1 MNSSNIEAKF
11 GTIGFLAFIYL
22 LFSESIKEDSVPLII
37 QNELKFETMLTP
49 LFAECSISFSPLI
62 GCLIAVTLP
71 LIFIILVDPSSSF
84 GPAFAVSSFSFVS
97 LLLIPANQFIVFGYG
112 ILLLLTYS
120 SLKCVNFLM
129 DVSYIFISLEIIS
142 AMSPWLSPLQIAILP
157 LIVLFQ
163 LKLLSSNMKFPVRKG
178 YQRFFMPA
186 VMTSFL
192 LSVICPVY
200 NYRSAF
206 TEIGWQ
212 VFDVFIPFTCPTA
225 PAFKIPIMLLVIQLL
240 TSGYKKLEKNFN
252 YAQYSK
258 IIFFLSLITSSC
270 FHADL
275 LKHSKLKFDLIRAS
289 NERINHNL
297 WRKASENFEHA
308 ITDNEKRL
316 LSLSIVESRRLEQI
330 NFFDRIQRHPDST
343 QLMINISKKTENV
356 GLYEQNR
363 ISEYWAQ
370 RALAHS
376 DTPLV
381 KENLALIWAVD
392 YEENFGKIKE
402 LLTSSI
408 KTLDILNTIMTDH
421 NERNGYLDILSELK
435 QFKYEDSAEFDWY
448 HFRVYYQDQ
457 NFLKALYP
465 LMALVKRNPHEYRAR
480 IGIAAILHKLAETEK
495 QKHDAIGHLTDV
507 LDMQP
512 DNIEAECQLGFILAS
527 NKQKNF
533 ILAAK
538 HLKKAHS
545 RLDSNKYV
553 LREYARVLHEVGTT
567 DEIQNILPELVDL
580 VENDEEN
587 LIEPL
592 PSRTPYELFE
602 LLLPK
607 FDTGRT
613 WMLVASLASKI
624 QDYQLAEK
632 AYKHAGPLLESQN
645 SVLSELG
652 ICINFV
658 DQHNF
663 AKAKECVYGLLSKPE
678 YSDIEKLKKLPAAI
692 DQMSNMMSNTQE
704 NGEQEIGEEDILK
717 SNDAVENSDI
727 ENDSSETKE
736 DDSRQNETEMK
747 EALKKLMNLQKKKQK
762 TNSLVSELDDI
773 KSILHAELQNM
784 AATEV
789 NAFRSAALKKL
800 EKIKYIL
807 NNK

>member
-1 MNSSNIEAKF
+1 
-11 GTIGFLAFIYL
+11 
-22 LFSESIKEDSVPLII
+22 
-37 QNELKFETMLTP
+37 
-49 LFAECSISFSPLI
+49 
-62 GCLIAVTLP
+62 
-71 LIFIILVDPSSSF
+71 
-84 GPAFAVSSFSFVS
+84 
-97 LLLIPANQFIVFGYG
+97 
-112 ILLLLTYS
+112 
-120 SLKCVNFLM
+120 
-129 DVSYIFISLEIIS
+129 
-142 AMSPWLSPLQIAILP
+142 
-157 LIVLFQ
+157 
-163 LKLLSSNMKFPVRKG
+163 
-178 YQRFFMPA
+178 
-186 VMTSFL
+186 MTSFL

-240 TSGYKKLEKNFN
+240 TSGYKKLEKNFD

-258 IIFFLSLITSSC
+258 ILFFLSLITSSC

-289 NERINHNL
+289 NERTNHHL

-308 ITDNEKRL
+308 VTENEKRL
-316 LSLSIVESRRLEQI
+316 LSLSMVESRRLEQI
-330 NFFDRIQRHPDST
+330 DFFDRIQSHPDAA
-343 QLMINISKKTENV
+343 QLMINISKKTENI
-356 GLYEQNR
+356 GMYEHNR
-363 ISEYWAQ
+363 LSEFWAQ
-370 RALAHS
+370 RALDHS

-392 YEENFGKIKE
+392 YEENFAKIKE
-402 LLTSSI
+402 LLSSSI

-421 NERNGYLDILSELK
+421 NERNGFLDILSELK

-465 LMALVKRNPHEYRAR
+465 LMSLVKRNPHEYRAR

-495 QKHDAIGHLTDV
+495 QKQDAIGHLTDV
-507 LDMQP
+507 IDMQP

-527 NKQKNF
+527 NKQKDF
-533 ILAAK
+533 MTAAK
-538 HLKKAHS
+538 HLKKAYS

-553 LREYARVLHEVGTT
+553 LREYARVLHEVGTF
-567 DEIQNILPELVDL
+567 DEIQKILPELVDL
-580 VENDEEN
+580 VENDVEEN
-587 LIEPL
+587 LLER
-592 PSRTPYELFE
+592 PSRTPFELFE

-658 DQHNF
+658 DQHDF
-663 AKAKECVYGLLSKPE
+663 LKAKECVYGLLSKPE

-692 DQMSNMMSNTQE
+692 DQMRNMISNRQE
-704 NGEQEIGEEDILK
+704 DEQEVDEEDIRK
-717 SNDAVENSDI
+717 SSNAEKSEKTDL
-727 ENDSSETKE
+727 ENDSSGTEE

-762 TNSLVSELDDI
+762 TNSLVSELGNI
-773 KSILHAELQNM
+773 FNSSN
-784 AATEV
+784 
-789 NAFRSAALKKL
+789 NFS
-800 EKIKYIL
+800 KIPVSLGPISDL
-807 NNK
+807 AHGLTNEGC

>member
-1 MNSSNIEAKF
+1 MCQFSDGCFIYIYFIGDYFGDVTLAITSSNCYFTSHCAFPIKIIVIQRQISGQKGLPKIFHARNIFDTNENFKKF
-11 GTIGFLAFIYL
+11 HFFFEIYR
-22 LFSESIKEDSVPLII
+22 
-37 QNELKFETMLTP
+37 KF
-49 LFAECSISFSPLI
+49 
-62 GCLIAVTLP
+62 
-71 LIFIILVDPSSSF
+71 
-84 GPAFAVSSFSFVS
+84 
-97 LLLIPANQFIVFGYG
+97 N
-112 ILLLLTYS
+112 
-120 SLKCVNFLM
+120 K
-129 DVSYIFISLEIIS
+129 
-142 AMSPWLSPLQIAILP
+142 
-157 LIVLFQ
+157 
-163 LKLLSSNMKFPVRKG
+163 
-178 YQRFFMPA
+178 A

-258 IIFFLSLITSSC
+258 ILFFLSLITSSC

-289 NERINHNL
+289 NERTNHQL

-308 ITDNEKRL
+308 VAENDRRL
-316 LSLSIVESRRLEQI
+316 LSLSMVESRRLEQI
-330 NFFDRIQRHPDST
+330 HFYDRIQSHPDAA
-343 QLMINISKKTENV
+343 QLMINISKKTENI
-356 GLYEQNR
+356 GLYENNR
-363 ISEYWAQ
+363 ISEFWAQ
-370 RALAHS
+370 RALEHS
-376 DTPLV
+376 DTPLA

-392 YEENFGKIKE
+392 YEENFAKIKE
-402 LLTSSI
+402 LLSSSI
-408 KTLDILNTIMTDH
+408 KTLDILKTIMTDH
-421 NERNGYLDILSELK
+421 NEQNGFLDILSELK

-448 HFRVYYQDQ
+448 HFRAYYQDQ

-480 IGIAAILHKLAETEK
+480 IGIAAILHKLAENEK
-495 QKHDAIGHLTDV
+495 QKQDAIGHLTDV

-527 NKQKNF
+527 NKQKDF
-533 ILAAK
+533 MTAAK
-538 HLKKAHS
+538 HLKKCHS

-553 LREYARVLHEVGTT
+553 LREYARVLHEVGTF
-567 DEIQNILPELVDL
+567 DEINKILPELVEL
-580 VENDEEN
+580 VEDEDDEN
-587 LIEPL
+587 PIER
-592 PSRTPYELFE
+592 PSRMPYELFE

-607 FDTGRT
+607 FDTGRS
-613 WMLVASLASKI
+613 WMLIASLASKI

-658 DQHNF
+658 DQHDF
-663 AKAKECVYGLLSKPE
+663 LKAKECVYGLLSKPE
-678 YSDIEKLKKLPAAI
+678 YSNIEKLKKLPAAI
-692 DQMSNMMSNTQE
+692 DQMRNMMSNTQE
-704 NGEQEIGEEDILK
+704 DEQEIDEQDILK
-717 SNDAVENSDI
+717 SSNAVKKEKNNL
-727 ENDSSETKE
+727 ENDSSETEE

-762 TNSLVSELDDI
+762 TNLLVSELGNI
-773 KSILHAELQNM
+773 SVIFFREYFS
-784 AATEV
+784 V
-789 NAFRSAALKKL
+789 NARIGKLKVL
-800 EKIKYIL
+800 LMHNYL
-807 NNK
+807 

>member
-1 MNSSNIEAKF
+1 
-11 GTIGFLAFIYL
+11 
-22 LFSESIKEDSVPLII
+22 
-37 QNELKFETMLTP
+37 
-49 LFAECSISFSPLI
+49 
-62 GCLIAVTLP
+62 
-71 LIFIILVDPSSSF
+71 
-84 GPAFAVSSFSFVS
+84 
-97 LLLIPANQFIVFGYG
+97 
-112 ILLLLTYS
+112 
-120 SLKCVNFLM
+120 
-129 DVSYIFISLEIIS
+129 
-142 AMSPWLSPLQIAILP
+142 
-157 LIVLFQ
+157 
-163 LKLLSSNMKFPVRKG
+163 
-178 YQRFFMPA
+178 
-186 VMTSFL
+186 MTSFL

-258 IIFFLSLITSSC
+258 ILFFLSLITSSC

-289 NERINHNL
+289 NERTNHQL

-308 ITDNEKRL
+308 VTENDKRL
-316 LSLSIVESRRLEQI
+316 LSLSMVESRRLEQI
-330 NFFDRIQRHPDST
+330 NFFDRIQSHPNAA
-343 QLMINISKKTENV
+343 QLMINISKKTENI
-356 GLYEQNR
+356 GLYEHNR
-363 ISEYWAQ
+363 ISEFWAQ
-370 RALAHS
+370 RALEHS
-376 DTPLV
+376 DTPLA

-392 YEENFGKIKE
+392 YEENFAKIKE
-402 LLTSSI
+402 LLSSSI

-421 NERNGYLDILSELK
+421 NEQNGFLDILSELK

-480 IGIAAILHKLAETEK
+480 IGIAAILHKLAENEK
-495 QKHDAIGHLTDV
+495 QKQDAIGHLTDV

-527 NKQKNF
+527 NKQKDF
-533 ILAAK
+533 MTAAK
-538 HLKKAHS
+538 HLKKCHS

-553 LREYARVLHEVGTT
+553 LREYARVLHEVGTF
-567 DEIQNILPELVDL
+567 DEIKKILPELVDL
-580 VENDEEN
+580 VEDEDDEN
-587 LIEPL
+587 PIER

-607 FDTGRT
+607 FDTGRS
-613 WMLVASLASKI
+613 WMLIASLASKI

-658 DQHNF
+658 DQHDF
-663 AKAKECVYGLLSKPE
+663 LKAKECVYGLLSKPE
-678 YSDIEKLKKLPAAI
+678 YSNIEKLKKLPAAI
-692 DQMSNMMSNTQE
+692 DQMRNMMSNTQE
-704 NGEQEIGEEDILK
+704 DEQEIDEQDILK
-717 SNDAVENSDI
+717 SSNAVKSEKTNL
-727 ENDSSETKE
+727 ENDSSETEE

-762 TNSLVSELDDI
+762 TNLLVSELGNI
-773 KSILHAELQNM
+773 SVIFFREYFS
-784 AATEV
+784 V
-789 NAFRSAALKKL
+789 NARIGKLKVL
-800 EKIKYIL
+800 VMHNYDDSSFYDS
-807 NNK
+807 

>member
-1 MNSSNIEAKF
+1 
-11 GTIGFLAFIYL
+11 
-22 LFSESIKEDSVPLII
+22 
-37 QNELKFETMLTP
+37 
-49 LFAECSISFSPLI
+49 
-62 GCLIAVTLP
+62 
-71 LIFIILVDPSSSF
+71 
-84 GPAFAVSSFSFVS
+84 
-97 LLLIPANQFIVFGYG
+97 
-112 ILLLLTYS
+112 
-120 SLKCVNFLM
+120 
-129 DVSYIFISLEIIS
+129 
-142 AMSPWLSPLQIAILP
+142 
-157 LIVLFQ
+157 
-163 LKLLSSNMKFPVRKG
+163 
-178 YQRFFMPA
+178 
-186 VMTSFL
+186 MTSFL

-289 NERINHNL
+289 NERTNHHL

-308 ITDNEKRL
+308 VTDNDKRM

-330 NFFDRIQRHPDST
+330 NFFDRIQSHPDAS
-343 QLMINISKKTENV
+343 QLMINISKKTENI
-356 GLYEQNR
+356 GLYEHNR
-363 ISEYWAQ
+363 ISEFWAQ
-370 RALAHS
+370 RALEYS
-376 DTPLV
+376 DTPSV

-392 YEENFGKIKE
+392 YEENFAKIKE
-402 LLTSSI
+402 LLSSSI
-408 KTLDILNTIMTDH
+408 KTLDILNTIMTEH
-421 NERNGYLDILSELK
+421 NERNGFLDILSELK

-495 QKHDAIGHLTDV
+495 QKQDAIGHLTDV

-527 NKQKNF
+527 NKQKDF
-533 ILAAK
+533 MTAAK

-545 RLDSNKYV
+545 RLDGNKYV
-553 LREYARVLHEVGTT
+553 LREYARVLHEVGNF
-567 DEIQNILPELVDL
+567 DEIQKILPELVDL
-580 VENDEEN
+580 VENDDDEN
-587 LIEPL
+587 LIERPL
-592 PSRTPYELFE
+592 RTPYELFE

-607 FDTGRT
+607 FDAGRT

-624 QDYQLAEK
+624 QDFQLAEK
-632 AYKHAGPLLESQN
+632 AYKHAGPLLERQN

-658 DQHNF
+658 DQQDF
-663 AKAKECVYGLLSKPE
+663 LKAKECVYGLLSKPE

-692 DQMSNMMSNTQE
+692 DQMRNMMSNSQE
-704 NGEQEIGEEDILK
+704 DEQDIDEQDIREISNAVK
-717 SNDAVENSDI
+717 SEKNNL
-727 ENDSSETKE
+727 ENDSSETEE

-762 TNSLVSELDDI
+762 TNSLVSELGNI
-773 KSILHAELQNM
+773 SIFSRIFFGLVSDPGSEDFGSL
-784 AATEV
+784 
-789 NAFRSAALKKL
+789 SG
-800 EKIKYIL
+800 
-807 NNK
+807 

>member
-1 MNSSNIEAKF
+1 
-11 GTIGFLAFIYL
+11 
-22 LFSESIKEDSVPLII
+22 
-37 QNELKFETMLTP
+37 
-49 LFAECSISFSPLI
+49 
-62 GCLIAVTLP
+62 
-71 LIFIILVDPSSSF
+71 
-84 GPAFAVSSFSFVS
+84 
-97 LLLIPANQFIVFGYG
+97 
-112 ILLLLTYS
+112 
-120 SLKCVNFLM
+120 M

-163 LKLLSSNMKFPVRKG
+163 LKLLSPSVRYPARKG
-178 YQRFFMPA
+178 YQRFFMPGIFSTRLKISKNSKFFESYRKFNKA

-258 IIFFLSLITSSC
+258 ILFFLSLITSSC

-289 NERINHNL
+289 NERTNHQL

-308 ITDNEKRL
+308 VTENDKRL
-316 LSLSIVESRRLEQI
+316 LSLSMVESRRLEQI
-330 NFFDRIQRHPDST
+330 NFFDRIQSHPDAA
-343 QLMINISKKTENV
+343 QLMINISKKTENI
-356 GLYEQNR
+356 GLYENNR
-363 ISEYWAQ
+363 ISEFWAQ
-370 RALAHS
+370 RALEHS

-392 YEENFGKIKE
+392 YEENFTKIKE
-402 LLTSSI
+402 LLSSSI
-408 KTLDILNTIMTDH
+408 KTLDILKTIMTDH
-421 NERNGYLDILSELK
+421 NEQNGFLDILSELK

-480 IGIAAILHKLAETEK
+480 IGIAAILHKLAENEK
-495 QKHDAIGHLTDV
+495 QKQDAIGHLTDV

-527 NKQKNF
+527 NKQKDF
-533 ILAAK
+533 MTAAK
-538 HLKKAHS
+538 HLKKCHS

-553 LREYARVLHEVGTT
+553 LREYARVLHEVGTF
-567 DEIQNILPELVDL
+567 DEIKKILPELVDL
-580 VENDEEN
+580 VEDEDDEN
-587 LIEPL
+587 PIERPY
-592 PSRTPYELFE
+592 RTPYELFE

-607 FDTGRT
+607 FDTGRS
-613 WMLVASLASKI
+613 WMLIASLASKI

-658 DQHNF
+658 DQHDF
-663 AKAKECVYGLLSKPE
+663 LKAKECVYGLLSKPE
-678 YSDIEKLKKLPAAI
+678 YSNIEKLKKLPAAI
-692 DQMSNMMSNTQE
+692 DQMRNMMSNTQE
-704 NGEQEIGEEDILK
+704 DEQEIDEQDILK
-717 SNDAVENSDI
+717 SSNAVKSEKTNL
-727 ENDSSETKE
+727 ENDSSETEE

-762 TNSLVSELDDI
+762 TNLLVSELGNISDI
-773 KSILHAELQNM
+773 
-784 AATEV
+784 
-789 NAFRSAALKKL
+789 FR
-800 EKIKYIL
+800 E
-807 NNK
+807 

>member
-1 MNSSNIEAKF
+1 
-11 GTIGFLAFIYL
+11 
-22 LFSESIKEDSVPLII
+22 
-37 QNELKFETMLTP
+37 
-49 LFAECSISFSPLI
+49 
-62 GCLIAVTLP
+62 
-71 LIFIILVDPSSSF
+71 
-84 GPAFAVSSFSFVS
+84 
-97 LLLIPANQFIVFGYG
+97 
-112 ILLLLTYS
+112 
-120 SLKCVNFLM
+120 
-129 DVSYIFISLEIIS
+129 
-142 AMSPWLSPLQIAILP
+142 
-157 LIVLFQ
+157 
-163 LKLLSSNMKFPVRKG
+163 
-178 YQRFFMPA
+178 
-186 VMTSFL
+186 MTSFL

-258 IIFFLSLITSSC
+258 ILFFLSLITSSC

-289 NERINHNL
+289 NERTNHQL

-308 ITDNEKRL
+308 VTENDKRL
-316 LSLSIVESRRLEQI
+316 LSLSMVESRRLEQI
-330 NFFDRIQRHPDST
+330 NFFDRIQSHPNAA
-343 QLMINISKKTENV
+343 QLMINISKKTENI
-356 GLYEQNR
+356 GLYEHNR
-363 ISEYWAQ
+363 ISEFWAQ
-370 RALAHS
+370 RALEHS

-392 YEENFGKIKE
+392 YEENFAKIKE
-402 LLTSSI
+402 LLSSSI

-421 NERNGYLDILSELK
+421 NEQNGFLDILSELK

-448 HFRVYYQDQ
+448 HFRAYYQDQ

-480 IGIAAILHKLAETEK
+480 IGIAAILHKLAENEK
-495 QKHDAIGHLTDV
+495 QKQDAIGHLTDV

-527 NKQKNF
+527 NKQKDF
-533 ILAAK
+533 MTAAK
-538 HLKKAHS
+538 HLKKCHS

-553 LREYARVLHEVGTT
+553 LREYARVLHEVGTF
-567 DEIQNILPELVDL
+567 DEIKRILPELVDL
-580 VENDEEN
+580 VEDEDDEN
-587 LIEPL
+587 PIER

-607 FDTGRT
+607 FDTGRS
-613 WMLVASLASKI
+613 WMLIASLASKI

-658 DQHNF
+658 DQHDF
-663 AKAKECVYGLLSKPE
+663 LKAKECVYGLLSKPE
-678 YSDIEKLKKLPAAI
+678 YSNIEKLKKLPAAI
-692 DQMSNMMSNTQE
+692 DQMRNMMSNTQE
-704 NGEQEIGEEDILK
+704 DEQEIDEQDILK
-717 SNDAVENSDI
+717 SSNAVKSEKNNL
-727 ENDSSETKE
+727 ENDSSETEE

-762 TNSLVSELDDI
+762 TNLLVSELGNI
-773 KSILHAELQNM
+773 SVIFSENIS
-784 AATEV
+784 
-789 NAFRSAALKKL
+789 RSTLGSA
-800 EKIKYIL
+800 
-807 NNK
+807 N